1 MPSTVVH
8 VCFALLLAAA
18 LLGPAY
24 DRRALVVVAGA
35 VAFLDLDAFVSLVL
49 PNTHRAAFHT
59 LLLPLFAGACLYA
72 DTRLAER
79 SAVRGRYGD
88 RGVRVA
94 WTALVSV
101 VVSGI
106 GLDLFTASGVNLLY
120 PLVDQFY
127 AFTGSVEWSSSKGF
141 VQTFVEVR
149 SPDAGSGS
157 AGASGGGGT
166 VDVGQKGSTEEYR
179 VGSGVDPTEG
189 RDPPEVDRIFPV
201 VYTGWQAALVLTAV
215 VVTALKLR
223 WSGSPLA
230 VESKEPRGTAAQPT
244 DDDD

>member
-8 VCFALLLAAA
+8 VGFALLLAAA

-35 VAFLDLDAFVSLVL
+35 VAFLDLDAFVSLAVE
-49 PNTHRAAFHT
+49 NTHRAAFHT
-59 LLLPLFAGACLYA
+59 LLLPLFLGIVLCV
-72 DTRLAER
+72 DTRLAGR
-79 SAVRGRYGD
+79 SRLRERYGD
-88 RGVRVA
+88 RGIRVA
-94 WTALVSV
+94 WTALVAV

-106 GLDLFTASGVNLLY
+106 GLDLFGAGGVNLLY

-127 AFTGSVEWSSSKGF
+127 ALTGSVEWFSTRGF

-149 SPDAGSGS
+149 PPDPESPGRT
-157 AGASGGGGT
+157 GGGA
-166 VDVGQKGSTEEYR
+166 VDVGQRGSTREYR

-189 RDPPEVDRIFPV
+189 REPPGVERVFPL
-201 VYTGWQAALVLTAV
+201 VYAGWQATLLLAGL

-223 WSGSPLA
+223 WSDSPLA
-230 VESKEPRGTAAQPT
+230 VGSKEPRGGRETLPN
-244 DDDD
+244 DDD